1 MRSPKRSLISLDAAV
16 MAPRM
21 PLLQYFLYIGGVLL
35 GLLFI
40 LDAFLPKLPI
50 PVATHEHVPV
60 IRIASDRKW
69 PERIVYDTSLPTIVP
84 AQAVTIALGLPVP
97 EKDAAA
103 SAGIRQSFAQ
113 LQLSEAGQPRP
124 VDARNR
130 DAVHPHGRKI
140 AKRRAPPRTFV
151 AVRQPQF
158 SWFGANIW

>member
-69 PERIVYDTSLPTIVP
+69 PERVVYDTSLPTIVP
-84 AQAVTIALGLPVP
+84 ETVTIAAVPPVP
-97 EKDAAA
+97 EKGAVA

-113 LQLSEAGQPRP
+113 LQSSEAGQPRP
-124 VDARNR
+124 FDARN
-130 DAVHPHGRKI
+130 
-140 AKRRAPPRTFV
+140 
-151 AVRQPQF
+151 
-158 SWFGANIW
+158 